1 VNPGARQ
8 SRQDTDVQAA
18 ATTERARADRL
29 PAELVERCAALEDVN
44 AQGEGL
50 TRMDYVLLVVATL
63 VLPAIMV
70 AVGSVL

>member
-1 VNPGARQ
+1 MTPGARQ

-18 ATTERARADRL
+18 ATTDRPPADRL

-50 TRMDYVLLVVATL
+50 TRMDFVLLVIATL
-63 VLPAIMV
+63 VIPAIMI